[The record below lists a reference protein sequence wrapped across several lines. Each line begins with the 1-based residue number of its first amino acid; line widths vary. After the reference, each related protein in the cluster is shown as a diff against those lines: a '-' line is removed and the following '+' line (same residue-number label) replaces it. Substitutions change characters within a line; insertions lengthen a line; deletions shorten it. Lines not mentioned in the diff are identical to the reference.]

1 MIGSN
6 DNNLIQSKEP
16 DFATSFAKVTD
27 SLIATNDRAWNSTSF
42 RSYTTSTRDYKPEEI
57 KRIVESG
64 SLEEQ
69 QKLSRNYFLK
79 DGIYKKLIMY
89 YATLLDYAG
98 LLIPNPSFGQ
108 NLSTSHLQK
117 RYQRAMDFIDS
128 VPLRSIFT
136 TFSQRAL
143 VDGCYY
149 GVIQELDKNVLSIID
164 LPPAYC
170 ATNFRDEF
178 GNDIIEFN
186 VAYFDTIHSDSKR
199 KEALNSYPKFIV
211 TAYKKYKK
219 GKGPQWILIPSDV
232 GVCFPALDGRPMFL
246 SAISACVEYDNAID
260 VEQARALENIR
271 KILVQKIPHLSDGT
285 LLFEPDEVQLMHEG
299 AVGMMKGNR
308 NISVLTTYGDV
319 DAVASSS
326 SADTINN
333 TLDRM
338 YKNIYNNAG
347 VSSEL
352 FCSTGS
358 ATLAAS
364 IKMDISIMMAFA
376 TRYAFLITQLVN
388 QLFGN
393 NNINFKYVI
402 YPVCEQN
409 RKEYVDMCFKLAQ
422 SGYSLLMPAVAMG
435 FSQRDIINVKTLEN
449 DVLGLTEI
457 LIPPSSSYTQSAA
470 GSKPGANPV
479 GAPRKTD
486 DEKAPQTLKNDES
499 ANNTGEI
506 R

>member
-1 MIGSN
+1 MTGSNGN
-6 DNNLIQSKEP
+6 DNNQISSKEP
-16 DFATSFAKVTD
+16 DFATSFAKVKD
-27 SLIATNDRAWNSTSF
+27 SLIATNDRAWNSSYF

-79 DGIYKKLIMY
+79 DGIYKKLILY

-117 RYQRAMDFIDS
+117 RYQRAIDFIDS
-128 VPLRSIFT
+128 VPLRNIFVG
-136 TFSQRAL
+136 FSQRAL

-149 GVIQELDKNVLSIID
+149 GVISELDKNVLSIID
-164 LPPAYC
+164 LPPNYC
-170 ATNFRDEF
+170 ATNFKDEL
-178 GNDIIEFN
+178 GNDIVEFN
-186 VAYFDTIHSDSKR
+186 VAYFDTIHSEAKR

-211 TAYKKYKK
+211 TAYRKYKK

-246 SAISACVEYDNAID
+246 SAIEACVEYDNAID
-260 VEQARALENIR
+260 IEQARALENIR
-271 KILVQKIPHLSDGT
+271 KILVQEIPHLSDGT

-308 NISVLTTYGDV
+308 NVSVLTTYGNV
-319 DAVASSS
+319 EAVASSS

-364 IKMDISIMMAFA
+364 IKMDISIMMTFA
-376 TRYAFLITQLVN
+376 TRYAFFTTQLVN
-388 QLFGN
+388 QLFAN
-393 NNINFKYVI
+393 NNISFKYTI

-409 RKEYVDMCFKLAQ
+409 RKEFVDICFKLAQ
-422 SGYSLLMPAVAMG
+422 SGYSLLMPAIAMG
-435 FSQRDIINVKTLEN
+435 FSQRDILNVKTLEN
-449 DVLGLTEI
+449 DVLNLTEKF
-457 LIPPSSSYTQSAA
+457 IPLNSSYTQSTE
-470 GSKPGANPV
+470 ANPV
-479 GAPRKTD
+479 GAPKKID

>member
-1 MIGSN
+1 MTGSNGN
-6 DNNLIQSKEP
+6 DNNQISSKEP
-16 DFATSFAKVTD
+16 DFATSFAKVKD
-27 SLIATNDRAWNSTSF
+27 SLIATNDRAWNSSYF

-79 DGIYKKLIMY
+79 DGIYKKLILY

-117 RYQRAMDFIDS
+117 RYQRAIDFIDS
-128 VPLRSIFT
+128 VPLRSIFVG
-136 TFSQRAL
+136 FSQRAL

-149 GVIQELDKNVLSIID
+149 GVISELDKNVLSIID
-164 LPPAYC
+164 LPPNYC
-170 ATNFRDEF
+170 ATNFKDEL
-178 GNDIIEFN
+178 GNDIVEFN
-186 VAYFDTIHSDSKR
+186 VAYFDTIHSEAKR

-211 TAYKKYKK
+211 TAYRKYKK

-246 SAISACVEYDNAID
+246 SAIEACVEYDNAID
-260 VEQARALENIR
+260 IEQARALENIR
-271 KILVQKIPHLSDGT
+271 KILVQEIPHLSDGT

-308 NISVLTTYGDV
+308 NVSVLTTYGNIE
-319 DAVASSS
+319 AVASSS

-364 IKMDISIMMAFA
+364 IKMDISIMMTFA
-376 TRYAFLITQLVN
+376 TRYAFFTTQLVN
-388 QLFGN
+388 QLFAN
-393 NNINFKYVI
+393 NNISFKYTI

-409 RKEYVDMCFKLAQ
+409 RKEFVDICFKLAQ
-422 SGYSLLMPAVAMG
+422 SGYSLLMPAIAMG
-435 FSQRDIINVKTLEN
+435 FSQRDILNVKTLEN
-449 DVLGLTEI
+449 DVLNLTEKF
-457 LIPPSSSYTQSAA
+457 IPLNSSYTQST
-470 GSKPGANPV
+470 GANPV
-479 GAPRKTD
+479 GAPKKTD

>member
-1 MIGSN
+1 MTGSTEN
-6 DNNLIQSKEP
+6 DNKLISSKEP
-16 DFATSFAKVTD
+16 DFATSFAKVKD
-27 SLIATNDRAWNSTSF
+27 SLIATNDRAWNSSYF

-79 DGIYKKLIMY
+79 DGIYKKLILY

-117 RYQRAMDFIDS
+117 RYQRAIDFIDS
-128 VPLRSIFT
+128 VPLRNIFVG
-136 TFSQRAL
+136 FSQRAL

-149 GVIQELDKNVLSIID
+149 GVISELDKNVLSIID
-164 LPPAYC
+164 LPPSYC
-170 ATNFRDEF
+170 ATDFKDEV
-178 GNDIIEFN
+178 GNDIVEFN
-186 VAYFDTIHSDSKR
+186 VAYFVTIHSEAKR

-211 TAYKKYKK
+211 TAYGKYKK

-246 SAISACVEYDNAID
+246 SAIEACVEYDNAID
-260 VEQARALENIR
+260 IEQARALENIR
-271 KILVQKIPHLSDGT
+271 KILVQEIPHLSDGT

-308 NISVLTTYGDV
+308 NISVLTTYGNV
-319 DAVASSS
+319 EAVASSS

-364 IKMDISIMMAFA
+364 IKMDISIMMTFA
-376 TRYAFLITQLVN
+376 TRYAFFTTQLVN
-388 QLFGN
+388 QLFAN
-393 NNINFKYVI
+393 NNISFKYTI

-409 RKEYVDMCFKLAQ
+409 RKEFVDTCFKLAQ
-422 SGYSLLMPAVAMG
+422 SGYSLLMPAIAMG
-435 FSQRDIINVKTLEN
+435 FSQRDILNVKILEN
-449 DVLGLTEI
+449 DVLNLTEKFVP
-457 LIPPSSSYTQSAA
+457 LNSSYTQSA
-470 GSKPGANPV
+470 GSNPV
-479 GAPRKTD
+479 GAPKKTD
-486 DEKAPQTLKNDES
+486 GEKAPQTLKNDES

>member
-1 MIGSN
+1 MTGSNGN
-6 DNNLIQSKEP
+6 DNNQISSKEP
-16 DFATSFAKVTD
+16 DFATSFAKVKD
-27 SLIATNDRAWNSTSF
+27 SLIATNDRAWNSSYF

-79 DGIYKKLIMY
+79 DGIYKKLILY

-117 RYQRAMDFIDS
+117 RYQRAIDFIDS
-128 VPLRSIFT
+128 VPLRNIFVG
-136 TFSQRAL
+136 FSQRAL

-149 GVIQELDKNVLSIID
+149 GVISELDKNVLSIID
-164 LPPAYC
+164 LPPNYC
-170 ATNFRDEF
+170 ATNFKDEL
-178 GNDIIEFN
+178 GNDIVEFN
-186 VAYFDTIHSDSKR
+186 VAYFDTIHSEAKR

-211 TAYKKYKK
+211 TAYRKYKK

-246 SAISACVEYDNAID
+246 SAIEACVEYDNAID
-260 VEQARALENIR
+260 IEQARALENIR
-271 KILVQKIPHLSDGT
+271 KILVQEIPHLSDGT

-308 NISVLTTYGDV
+308 NVSVLTTYGNV
-319 DAVASSS
+319 EAVASSS

-364 IKMDISIMMAFA
+364 IKMDISIMMTFA
-376 TRYAFLITQLVN
+376 TRYAFFTTQLVN
-388 QLFGN
+388 QLFAN
-393 NNINFKYVI
+393 NNISFKYTI

-409 RKEYVDMCFKLAQ
+409 RKEFVDICFKLAQ
-422 SGYSLLMPAVAMG
+422 SGYSLLMPAIAMG
-435 FSQRDIINVKTLEN
+435 FSQRDILNVKALEN
-449 DVLGLTEI
+449 DVLNLTEKF
-457 LIPPSSSYTQSAA
+457 IPLNSSYTQSTR
-470 GSKPGANPV
+470 SIGANPV
-479 GAPRKTD
+479 GAPKKTD

>member
-1 MIGSN
+1 MEQH
-6 DNNLIQSKEP
+6 L
-16 DFATSFAKVTD
+16 
-27 SLIATNDRAWNSTSF
+27 F

-136 TFSQRAL
+136 IFSQRAL

-149 GVIQELDKNVLSIID
+149 GVIQELDKNILSIID

-170 ATNFRDEF
+170 ATNFRDEL

-352 FCSTGS
+352 F
-358 ATLAAS
+358 ARLVAQHLRHQLKW
-364 IKMDISIMMAFA
+364 I
-376 TRYAFLITQLVN
+376 FLL
-388 QLFGN
+388 
-393 NNINFKYVI
+393 
-402 YPVCEQN
+402 
-409 RKEYVDMCFKLAQ
+409 
-422 SGYSLLMPAVAMG
+422 
-435 FSQRDIINVKTLEN
+435 
-449 DVLGLTEI
+449 
-457 LIPPSSSYTQSAA
+457 
-470 GSKPGANPV
+470 
-479 GAPRKTD
+479 
-486 DEKAPQTLKNDES
+486 
-499 ANNTGEI
+499 
-506 R
+506 

>member
-1 MIGSN
+1 MTGSNGN
-6 DNNLIQSKEP
+6 DNNQISSKEP
-16 DFATSFAKVTD
+16 DFATSFAKVKD
-27 SLIATNDRAWNSTSF
+27 SIVATNDRAWNSSYF

-57 KRIVESG
+57 KHIVESG

-69 QKLSRNYFLK
+69 LKLSRNYFLK
-79 DGIYKKLIMY
+79 DGIYKKLILY
-89 YATLLDYAG
+89 YTTLLDYAG

-117 RYQRAMDFIDS
+117 RYQRAIDFIDS
-128 VPLRSIFT
+128 VPLRNIFVG
-136 TFSQRAL
+136 FSQRAL

-149 GVIQELDKNVLSIID
+149 GVISELDKNVLSIID
-164 LPPAYC
+164 LPPNYC
-170 ATNFRDEF
+170 ATNFKDEL

-186 VAYFDTIHSDSKR
+186 IAYFDTIHSEAKR
-199 KEALNSYPKFIV
+199 KEALKSYPKFIV
-211 TAYKKYKK
+211 TAYRKYKK
-219 GKGPQWILIPSDV
+219 GKGPQWMLIPSDV

-246 SAISACVEYDNAID
+246 SAIQACVEYDDAVDI
-260 VEQARALENIR
+260 EQARALENIR
-271 KILVQKIPHLSDGT
+271 KILVQEIPHLSDGT

-308 NISVLTTYGDV
+308 NVSVLTTYGNIE
-319 DAVASSS
+319 AVASSS

-364 IKMDISIMMAFA
+364 IKMDISIMMTFA
-376 TRYAFLITQLVN
+376 TRYAFFTTQLVN
-388 QLFGN
+388 QLFAN
-393 NNINFKYVI
+393 NNISFKYTI

-409 RKEYVDMCFKLAQ
+409 RKEFVDICFKLAQ
-422 SGYSLLMPAVAMG
+422 SGYSLLMPAIAMG
-435 FSQRDIINVKTLEN
+435 FSQRDILNVKALEN
-449 DVLGLTEI
+449 DVLNLTEK
-457 LIPPSSSYTQSAA
+457 LIPLSSSYTQSARA
-470 GSKPGANPV
+470 DSV
-479 GAPRKTD
+479 GAPKKSD

>member
-1 MIGSN
+1 MSGST
-6 DNNLIQSKEP
+6 DKTISSHEP
-16 DFATSFAKVTD
+16 DFATSFAKVKD
-27 SLIATNDRAWNSTSF
+27 SLIATNDRAWSNTFNRSFSISTK
-42 RSYTTSTRDYKPEEI
+42 DYKPEDI

-69 QKLSRNYFLK
+69 QRLSRNYFLK

-108 NLSTSHLQK
+108 NLSTSSHQK
-117 RYQRAMDFIDS
+117 RYARAVDFIDS
-128 VPLRSIFT
+128 VPLRNIFVG
-136 TFSQRAL
+136 FSQRAL

-149 GVIQELDKNVLSIID
+149 GIIQEVDKKALSIID
-164 LPPAYC
+164 LSPYYC
-170 ATNFRDEF
+170 ATNFRDDL
-178 GNDIIEFN
+178 GNDVIEFN
-186 VAYFDTIHSDSKR
+186 VSYFDTIYDERKR
-199 KEALNSYPKFIV
+199 KEALDSYPKFIV
-211 TAYKKYKK
+211 TAYKKYRK
-219 GKGPQWILIPSDV
+219 GKGPQWVIIPSDL

-246 SAISACVEYDNAID
+246 SAIEACVEYDNAID

-308 NISVLTTYGDV
+308 NVSVLTTYGDV

-364 IKMDISIMMAFA
+364 IKMDISIMMTFA

-388 QLFGN
+388 RLFAN
-393 NNINFKYVI
+393 NAIDFKYTI

-409 RKEYVDMCFKLAQ
+409 RKDYVDLCFKLAQ
-422 SGYSLLMPAVAMG
+422 SGYSILMPAVAMG
-435 FSQRDIINVKTLEN
+435 FSQKDIVNVKNLEN
-449 DVLGLTEI
+449 NLLGLGDI
-457 LIPPSSSYTQSAA
+457 LVPLKSSYTQSSTSD
-470 GSKPGANPV
+470 GPGAP
-479 GAPRKTD
+479 PLKEED
-486 DEKAPQTLKNDES
+486 KQPQTLKNDGS
-499 ANNTGEI
+499 ADNTGEI

>member
-1 MIGSN
+1 MAGSAKN
-6 DNNLIQSKEP
+6 DKNLISSNEP
-16 DFATSFAKVTD
+16 DFATSFAKVKD
-27 SLIATNDRAWNSTSF
+27 SLVATNDRAWNSSYF
-42 RSYTTSTRDYKPEEI
+42 RSYTTPTRDYKPEEI

-79 DGIYKKLIMY
+79 DGIYKKLILY
-89 YATLLDYAG
+89 YATLLDYTG

-108 NLSTSHLQK
+108 SLSTPHLQK
-117 RYQRAMDFIDS
+117 RYHRAIDFIDS
-128 VPLRSIFT
+128 VPLRNIFVG
-136 TFSQRAL
+136 FSQRAL

-149 GVIQELDKNVLSIID
+149 GVISALDKNILSIID
-164 LPPAYC
+164 LPPNYC
-170 ATNFRDEF
+170 ATNFKDDI

-186 VAYFDTIHSDSKR
+186 VTYFDTIHSDSKR
-199 KEALNSYPKFIV
+199 QEALSCYPKFIEV
-211 TAYKKYKK
+211 AYKKYKK
-219 GKGPQWILIPSDV
+219 GKGPQWILISSED

-246 SAISACVEYDNAID
+246 SAIEACVEYDNAVDI
-260 VEQARALENIR
+260 EQVRALENIR
-271 KILVQKIPHLSDGT
+271 KILIQEIPHLNDGT

-308 NISVLTTYGDV
+308 NVSVLTTYGKV
-319 DAVASSS
+319 DAITSTG

-358 ATLAAS
+358 ATLSSS
-364 IKMDISIMMAFA
+364 IKMDISIMMTFA
-376 TRYAFLITQLVN
+376 TRYSFFVTQLVN
-388 QLFGN
+388 RLFAN
-393 NNINFKYVI
+393 NNINFKYTI

-409 RKEYVDMCFKLAQ
+409 RKEFVDTSFKLAQ
-422 SGYSLLMPAVAMG
+422 SGYSALMPAVAMG
-435 FSQRDIINVKTLEN
+435 FSQRDIANVKNLEN
-449 DVLGLTEI
+449 DVLNLTDK
-457 LIPPSSSYTQSAA
+457 LVPLNSSYTQSSSDKVA
-470 GSKPGANPV
+470 
-479 GAPRKTD
+479 GAPKKD
-486 DEKAPQTLKNDES
+486 DSEKAPQTLKNDES

>member
-1 MIGSN
+1 MTGSNGN
-6 DNNLIQSKEP
+6 DNNQISSKEP
-16 DFATSFAKVTD
+16 DFATSFAKVKD
-27 SLIATNDRAWNSTSF
+27 SLIATNDRAWNSSYF

-79 DGIYKKLIMY
+79 DGIYKKLVLY

-117 RYQRAMDFIDS
+117 RYQRAIDFIDS
-128 VPLRSIFT
+128 VPLRNIFVG
-136 TFSQRAL
+136 FSQRAL

-149 GVIQELDKNVLSIID
+149 GVISELDKNVLSIID
-164 LPPAYC
+164 LPPSYC
-170 ATNFRDEF
+170 ATNFKDEV
-178 GNDIIEFN
+178 GNDIVEFN
-186 VAYFDTIHSDSKR
+186 VAYFDTIHSEAKR

-211 TAYKKYKK
+211 TAYRKYKK
-219 GKGPQWILIPSDV
+219 SKGTQWILIPSDV

-246 SAISACVEYDNAID
+246 SAIEACVEYDNAID
-260 VEQARALENIR
+260 IEQARALENIR
-271 KILVQKIPHLSDGT
+271 KILVQEIPHLSDGT

-308 NISVLTTYGDV
+308 NISVLTTYGNV
-319 DAVASSS
+319 EAVASSS

-364 IKMDISIMMAFA
+364 IKMDISIMMTFA
-376 TRYAFLITQLVN
+376 TRYAFFTTQLVN
-388 QLFGN
+388 QLFAN
-393 NNINFKYVI
+393 NNISFKYTI
-402 YPVCEQN
+402 CPVCEQN
-409 RKEYVDMCFKLAQ
+409 RKEFVDTCFKLAQ
-422 SGYSLLMPAVAMG
+422 SGYSLLMPAIAMG
-435 FSQRDIINVKTLEN
+435 FSQRDILNVKTLEN
-449 DVLGLTEI
+449 DVLNLTEKF
-457 LIPPSSSYTQSAA
+457 IPLNSSYTQSA
-470 GSKPGANPV
+470 GSNPV
-479 GAPRKTD
+479 GAPKKTD

>member
-1 MIGSN
+1 MTGSNGN
-6 DNNLIQSKEP
+6 DNNQISSKEP
-16 DFATSFAKVTD
+16 DFATSFAKVKD
-27 SLIATNDRAWNSTSF
+27 SLIATNDRAWNSSYF

-79 DGIYKKLIMY
+79 DGIYKKLILY

-117 RYQRAMDFIDS
+117 RYQRAIDFIDS
-128 VPLRSIFT
+128 VPLRNIFVG
-136 TFSQRAL
+136 FSQRAL

-149 GVIQELDKNVLSIID
+149 GVISELDKNVLSIID
-164 LPPAYC
+164 LPPNYC
-170 ATNFRDEF
+170 ATNFKDEL

-186 VAYFDTIHSDSKR
+186 VAYFDTIHSEAKR

-211 TAYKKYKK
+211 TAYRKYKK

-246 SAISACVEYDNAID
+246 SAIEACVEYDNAID
-260 VEQARALENIR
+260 IEQARALENIR
-271 KILVQKIPHLSDGT
+271 KILVQEIPHLSDGT

-308 NISVLTTYGDV
+308 NVSVLTTYGNV
-319 DAVASSS
+319 EAVASSS

-364 IKMDISIMMAFA
+364 IKMDISIMMTFA
-376 TRYAFLITQLVN
+376 TRYAFFTTQLVN
-388 QLFGN
+388 QLFAN
-393 NNINFKYVI
+393 NNISFKYTI

-409 RKEYVDMCFKLAQ
+409 RKEFVDICFKLAQ
-422 SGYSLLMPAVAMG
+422 SGYSLLMPAIAMG
-435 FSQRDIINVKTLEN
+435 FSQRDILNVKTLEN
-449 DVLGLTEI
+449 DVLNLTEKF
-457 LIPPSSSYTQSAA
+457 IPLNSSYTQSTE
-470 GSKPGANPV
+470 ANPV
-479 GAPRKTD
+479 GAPKKTD
-486 DEKAPQTLKNDES
+486 GEKAPQTLKNDES

>member
-1 MIGSN
+1 MTGSNGN
-6 DNNLIQSKEP
+6 DNNQISSKEP
-16 DFATSFAKVTD
+16 DFATSFAKVKD
-27 SLIATNDRAWNSTSF
+27 SLIATNDRAWNSSYF

-79 DGIYKKLIMY
+79 DGIYKKLILY

-117 RYQRAMDFIDS
+117 RYQRAIDFIDS
-128 VPLRSIFT
+128 VPLRNIFVG
-136 TFSQRAL
+136 FSQRAL

-149 GVIQELDKNVLSIID
+149 GVISELDKNVLSIID
-164 LPPAYC
+164 LPPNYC
-170 ATNFRDEF
+170 ATNFKDEL
-178 GNDIIEFN
+178 GNDIVEFN
-186 VAYFDTIHSDSKR
+186 VAYFDTIHSEAKR

-211 TAYKKYKK
+211 TAYRKYKK

-246 SAISACVEYDNAID
+246 SAIEACVEYDNAID
-260 VEQARALENIR
+260 IEQARALENIR
-271 KILVQKIPHLSDGT
+271 KILVQEIPHLSDGT

-308 NISVLTTYGDV
+308 NVSVLTTYGNIE
-319 DAVASSS
+319 AVASSS

-364 IKMDISIMMAFA
+364 IKMDISIMMTFA
-376 TRYAFLITQLVN
+376 TRYAFFTTQLVN
-388 QLFGN
+388 QLFAN
-393 NNINFKYVI
+393 NNISFKYTI

-409 RKEYVDMCFKLAQ
+409 RKEFVDICFKLAQ
-422 SGYSLLMPAVAMG
+422 SGYSLLMPAIAMG
-435 FSQRDIINVKTLEN
+435 FSQRDILNVKTLEN
-449 DVLGLTEI
+449 DVLN
-457 LIPPSSSYTQSAA
+457 LIEKFIPLNSSYTQSA
-470 GSKPGANPV
+470 GANPV
-479 GAPRKTD
+479 GAPKKTD

>member
-1 MIGSN
+1 MTGSTEN
-6 DNNLIQSKEP
+6 DNKLISSKEP
-16 DFATSFAKVTD
+16 DFATSFAKVKD
-27 SLIATNDRAWNSTSF
+27 SLIATNDRAWNSSYF

-79 DGIYKKLIMY
+79 DGIYKKLILY

-117 RYQRAMDFIDS
+117 RYQRAIDFIDS
-128 VPLRSIFT
+128 VPLRNIFVG
-136 TFSQRAL
+136 FSQRAL

-149 GVIQELDKNVLSIID
+149 GVISELDKNVLSIID
-164 LPPAYC
+164 LPPSYC
-170 ATNFRDEF
+170 ATNFKDEV
-178 GNDIIEFN
+178 GNDIVEFN
-186 VAYFDTIHSDSKR
+186 VAYFDTIHSEAKR

-211 TAYKKYKK
+211 TAYRKYKK

-246 SAISACVEYDNAID
+246 SAIEACVEYDNAID
-260 VEQARALENIR
+260 IEQARALENIR
-271 KILVQKIPHLSDGT
+271 KILVQEIPHLSDGT

-308 NISVLTTYGDV
+308 NISVLTTYGNV
-319 DAVASSS
+319 EAVASSS

-364 IKMDISIMMAFA
+364 IKMDISIMMTFA
-376 TRYAFLITQLVN
+376 TRYAFFTTQLVN
-388 QLFGN
+388 QLFAN
-393 NNINFKYVI
+393 NNISFKYTI

-409 RKEYVDMCFKLAQ
+409 RKEFVDTCFKLAQ
-422 SGYSLLMPAVAMG
+422 SGYSLLMPAIAMG
-435 FSQRDIINVKTLEN
+435 FSQRDILNVKTLEN
-449 DVLGLTEI
+449 DVLNLTEKF
-457 LIPPSSSYTQSAA
+457 IPLNSSYTQSA
-470 GSKPGANPV
+470 GANPV
-479 GAPRKTD
+479 GAPKKTD

>member
-1 MIGSN
+1 MTGSNGN
-6 DNNLIQSKEP
+6 DNNQISSKEP
-16 DFATSFAKVTD
+16 DFATSFAKVKD
-27 SLIATNDRAWNSTSF
+27 SLIATNDRAWNSSYF

-79 DGIYKKLIMY
+79 DGIYKKLILY

-117 RYQRAMDFIDS
+117 RYQRAIDFIDS
-128 VPLRSIFT
+128 VPLRNIFVG
-136 TFSQRAL
+136 FSQRAL

-149 GVIQELDKNVLSIID
+149 GVISELDKNVLSIID
-164 LPPAYC
+164 LPPNYC
-170 ATNFRDEF
+170 ATNFKDEL
-178 GNDIIEFN
+178 GNDIVEFN
-186 VAYFDTIHSDSKR
+186 VAYFDTIHSEAKR

-211 TAYKKYKK
+211 TAYRKYKK

-246 SAISACVEYDNAID
+246 SAIEACVEYDNAVDI
-260 VEQARALENIR
+260 EQARALENIR
-271 KILVQKIPHLSDGT
+271 KILVQEIPHLSDGT

-308 NISVLTTYGDV
+308 NVSVLTTYGNIE
-319 DAVASSS
+319 AVASSS

-364 IKMDISIMMAFA
+364 IKMDISIMMTFA
-376 TRYAFLITQLVN
+376 TRYAFFTTQLVN
-388 QLFGN
+388 QLFAN
-393 NNINFKYVI
+393 NNISFKYTI

-409 RKEYVDMCFKLAQ
+409 RKEFVDICFKLAQ
-422 SGYSLLMPAVAMG
+422 SGYSLLMPAIAMG
-435 FSQRDIINVKTLEN
+435 FSQRDILNVKALEN
-449 DVLGLTEI
+449 DVLNLTEKF
-457 LIPPSSSYTQSAA
+457 IPLNSSYTQST
-470 GSKPGANPV
+470 GPIGANPV
-479 GAPRKTD
+479 GAPKKTD